1 MSNFITA
8 SLAPEHISHLRRGR
22 AQTNTNDLRKLEAF
36 TLIELLVVIAI
47 IAILAAMLLPAL
59 ARAKSRA
66 QRTSC
71 GNNLKQIGI
80 AFKTW
85 QLDNSDRYPMQV
97 GVAEG
102 GPPNQAQLTQNPP
115 LAGYLYQVLGSC
127 RTS

>member
-1 MSNFITA
+1 MKSYMCNTIIP
-8 SLAPEHISHLRRGR
+8 SLAPQPIPNFRRVGPE
-22 AQTNTNDLRKLEAF
+22 TNTKDLNRKLRAF

-85 QLDNSDRYPMQV
+85 QLDNSDRYPM
-97 GVAEG
+97 
-102 GPPNQAQLTQNPP
+102 
-115 LAGYLYQVLGSC
+115 
-127 RTS
+127 